1 MITELKSIITLA
13 STWVVVVKNDTEVC
27 MYSILLSGFIEV
39 KPALTPL
46 RGGGGGGGQRKIVED
61 TIVKGLVPDSFLS
74 QKQPGRLLF
83 QPIASPPTQSRSF

>member
-46 RGGGGGGGQRKIVED
+46 RCNISKNIAMRSSYMYNAVID
-61 TIVKGLVPDSFLS
+61 TCTKC
-74 QKQPGRLLF
+74 
-83 QPIASPPTQSRSF
+83 

>member
-46 RGGGGGGGQRKIVED
+46 SSGVLRQVSPIYLQAPSNNRF
-61 TIVKGLVPDSFLS
+61 T
-74 QKQPGRLLF
+74 GRARNDVILNYEITRF
-83 QPIASPPTQSRSF
+83 E

>member
-46 RGGGGGGGQRKIVED
+46 SWFLPFSFSASKVHYLAGESLLYMKC
-61 TIVKGLVPDSFLS
+61 VPAVL
-74 QKQPGRLLF
+74 
-83 QPIASPPTQSRSF
+83 

>member
-46 RGGGGGGGQRKIVED
+46 RGGEGGGW
-61 TIVKGLVPDSFLS
+61 
-74 QKQPGRLLF
+74 
-83 QPIASPPTQSRSF
+83 SRGERERELYYMYHLQ